1 MKKLIGIMFYF
12 LILTGCA
19 DKAEEVAMIEE
30 VSEPASEG
38 TMQPMLLEYMWC
50 DFGPETTEEA
60 MAALTADFNE
70 IVSSSEYKV
79 SSAWGYIPSFETDL
93 YDAIK
98 RIQKDA
104 EIAVRQGVTQLI
116 LTDKELSN
124 SRLPLPMILA
134 VGSINTFLIKKKLR
148 GFGVGIRF
156 TNSKSGGAD
165 MCFGLNPYNGTKQ
178 FHFIANF
185 KKM

>member
-30 VSEPASEG
+30 VSEPASEE

-50 DFGPETTEEA
+50 DFGPETTEES

-79 SSAWGYIPSFETDL
+79 KCMGLHT
-93 YDAIK
+93 
-98 RIQKDA
+98 
-104 EIAVRQGVTQLI
+104 LI
-116 LTDKELSN
+116 RN
-124 SRLPLPMILA
+124 RLI
-134 VGSINTFLIKKKLR
+134 
-148 GFGVGIRF
+148 
-156 TNSKSGGAD
+156 
-165 MCFGLNPYNGTKQ
+165 
-178 FHFIANF
+178 
-185 KKM
+185 